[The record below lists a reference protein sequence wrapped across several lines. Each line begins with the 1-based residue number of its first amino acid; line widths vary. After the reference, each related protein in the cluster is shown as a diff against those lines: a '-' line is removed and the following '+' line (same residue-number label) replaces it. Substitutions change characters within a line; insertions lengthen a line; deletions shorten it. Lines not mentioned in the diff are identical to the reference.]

1 LRGQRIELGDIEATL
16 AAHPSVREAVVL
28 CRDDGG
34 DPRLVAYLVPR
45 AGASCEPPA
54 LRAFLEERLPE
65 HMVPA
70 LFVELESLPLNPNGK
85 ADRKALGRL
94 PLPGGEGRR
103 EGAFA
108 APRDVLELRLARI
121 WEEVLGVASVGVRD
135 DFFALGGHSL
145 SAVRLLAR
153 IEQEQGRQ
161 LPLAAFFRAPTV
173 EQLARLLRQHES
185 PSAASLVAIRTG
197 GTRAPLFCVHPAGGN
212 VLSFVALAD
221 ALGPDQP
228 LYALQS
234 RGLEGGEEPL
244 TRVEEMAARYLAEVR
259 AAVPHGPYNLA
270 GWSFGGLVAFEM
282 ARQLRRQGEEVAL
295 LALLD
300 TRAPGTG
307 EGPAEDVFDDDAFW
321 LADVAGFLSRLAGR
335 ESAVTYEELRQAA
348 PAAQVGLFV
357 TRLQEI
363 DFLPPGAGEDQVRR
377 LLRVY
382 KANVRAAAAY
392 EGGPYPGRVTVL
404 RAAAEER
411 QDEALGWQRFS
422 PEPVEVHDV
431 PGDHV
436 TVLARDNVPALAQRL
451 GDCL

>member
-1 LRGQRIELGDIEATL
+1 
-16 AAHPSVREAVVL
+16 
-28 CRDDGG
+28 
-34 DPRLVAYLVPR
+34 
-45 AGASCEPPA
+45 
-54 LRAFLEERLPE
+54 
-65 HMVPA
+65 
-70 LFVELESLPLNPNGK
+70 
-85 ADRKALGRL
+85 
-94 PLPGGEGRR
+94 
-103 EGAFA
+103 
-108 APRDVLELRLARI
+108 
-121 WEEVLGVASVGVRD
+121 VGVRD

-153 IEQEQGRQ
+153 IEQVQGRQ

-173 EQLARLLRQHES
+173 EQLARLLRRDET
-185 PSAASLVAIRTG
+185 PSATSLVAIRTG
-197 GTRAPLFCVHPAGGN
+197 GATAPSGGIGGESTRPPLFCVHPAGGN
-212 VLSFVALAD
+212 VLSFVPLAD

-234 RGLEGGEEPL
+234 RGLEGDEEPL
-244 TRVEEMAARYLAEVR
+244 TRVEDMAARYLAEVR
-259 AAVPHGPYNLA
+259 AAVPHGPYSLA

-307 EGPAEDVFDDDAFW
+307 DGPAEDVFDDDAFW

-335 ESAVTYEELRQAA
+335 ESAVTYEELRQVE

-357 TRLQEI
+357 ARLKEI

-377 LLRVY
+377 LLLVY

-404 RAAAEER
+404 RAAEEER
-411 QDEALGWQRFS
+411 QDDALGWQRFS

-436 TVLARDNVPALAQRL
+436 TVLAPENVPALAQRL
-451 GDCL
+451 GDCLRRGFAR